1 MVRIIVPL
9 LHESLLI
16 FLDSNEPDW
25 IVAQTKARKRREML
39 RSREELEERLAKIR
53 AKEKAQKVKYIK
65 GDLNFKKRK
74 TNAEADEKDDD
85 EEQFVLEDYDS
96 DTEHNGSKKGGDATY
111 SAATLELMSK
121 LGMGPNT
128 LKAEEEEAEDEIKV
142 RHAIRNSKLI
152 LTFEDILLLSN
163 PFSINAVHQR
173 ATSHQVAS
181 SYRK

>member
-1 MVRIIVPL
+1 MSLICGSLTWLRDHKRRTFEGGLDWGPNSKDRISHVARN
-9 LHESLLI
+9 SLI

-65 GDLNFKKRK
+65 GDQSFKKRK
-74 TNAEADEKDDD
+74 TNVEADEKEDD

-96 DTEHNGSKKGGDATY
+96 DTELNSSRKGGDGTY

-121 LGMGPNT
+121 LGMGPNA
-128 LKAEEEEAEDEIKV
+128 LKVEEEEAEDETKV
-142 RHAIRNSKLI
+142 CIPGSWSD
-152 LTFEDILLLSN
+152 LTNF
-163 PFSINAVHQR
+163 
-173 ATSHQVAS
+173 
-181 SYRK
+181 